1 VTQISN
7 ADKQAR
13 FRKKEVLKRHA
24 DDVYRHWEQ
33 STNRWRIPT
42 RTPEDARHAIDKAVE
57 LPSGW
62 TDEDFEHAL
71 RRLGQCKLDLDLSVD
86 QIANDVNGDWETH
99 AKEFM
104 TTHDPA
110 KFQADNK
117 AGIQKAQALASH
129 LISAL
134 KLSDCNDADQAAAV
148 MELLRFVGRSLT
160 NDRNVRCSHATA
172 MCLATVGPQYDRP
185 EWFADKLAKAI
196 GQNIHGKLAQEVG
209 QHLIKSSSL
218 PF

>member
-1 VTQISN
+1 MTQISN

-24 DDVYRHWEQ
+24 DNVYRHWEQ
-33 STNRWRIPT
+33 SINRWRIPT
-42 RTPEDARHAIDKAVE
+42 RTPEDARYAIDKAVE

-62 TDEDFEHAL
+62 TDEDLQLAL
-71 RRLGQCKLDLDLSVD
+71 RRLGQCQLDLDLSVD
-86 QIANDVNGDWETH
+86 QIANDVDGDWATH

-104 TTHDPA
+104 TTPDPA

-117 AGIQKAQALASH
+117 AAIAKAQALASH

-134 KLSDCNDADQAAAV
+134 KLSDCSDADQAAAV
-148 MELLRFVGRSLT
+148 MELLRFIGRSLA
-160 NDRNVRCSHATA
+160 NDPNVRSSHATA
-172 MCLATVGPQYDRP
+172 MCLAVIGPQYDRP

-209 QHLIKSSSL
+209 QHLIKSSSA